1 MRTSFANWH
10 RIKYFVINLFVLCH
24 GLCLECLALPPCLS
38 DLYQEKTV
46 LGMSPDMYYSN
57 VDIVV
62 TNSHCQSKM

>member
-1 MRTSFANWH
+1 MRSSFANWH

-24 GLCLECLALPPCLS
+24 DSECLALPPCLC

-46 LGMSPDMYYSN
+46 LGTSPDMYYSN